1 MVELLRLHKKL
12 KTINVKQQPAHAL
25 YLYGHLAY
33 YTIYGIMRLSKN
45 YLNCLRTL
53 TQDKFNKV
61 MMRLRIEIEH
71 SFAIN
76 QNFWTWN
83 DFHLQLKFQQGAVVS
98 YAVSVLL
105 ANIWTYL

>member
-1 MVELLRLHKKL
+1 MVELLKLHKKL
-12 KTINVKQQPAHAL
+12 KMINVKRQPAHAL
-25 YLYGHLAY
+25 YLYGNLAY
-33 YTIYGIMRLSKN
+33 YTIHAIMRLSKN
-45 YLNCLRTL
+45 YSNCLCTL

-71 SFAIN
+71 GFAIH

-83 DFHLQLKFQQGAVVS
+83 DFHLQLKVQQSAVVG
-98 YAVSVLL
+98 YAVLVLL